1 MGIEFDDFSDL
12 TNTNTFEKEGMDK
25 NIRDNRRILY
35 TVMTEVGFT
44 NLPSEIWHYDYGDRA
59 WAFYNN
65 EPALYKGIFK
75 LEEIGEYK
83 NE

>member
-1 MGIEFDDFSDL
+1 
-12 TNTNTFEKEGMDK
+12 
-25 NIRDNRRILY
+25 
-35 TVMTEVGFT
+35 MTEVGFT